1 MKSKKELLS
10 RIPSVD
16 ELLKENEIEKLLL
29 LHPRTIV
36 VDGIRQYLSQY
47 RKFILSLEENESNSV
62 INDELLIKGIVDKV
76 SEMMRNRLI
85 RVVNATGIILHTN
98 LGRSP
103 LSSRLKD
110 SLWDIAS
117 GYSNLE
123 MDLDLGERGSRY
135 SHVEDIICKL
145 TGAESAMVVN
155 NNAAAVM
162 LVLSTLARDREVVVS
177 RGQLVEIGGS
187 FRIPDVMEQSGAI
200 LVEVGTTNKTHLSD
214 YERAVNE
221 NTAALMKVHTSNYR
235 ILGFT
240 SEVESKELV
249 KLGEKLGLPVIEDL
263 GSGMLIDLT
272 QYGLPYE
279 PTVKHAV
286 NAGMD
291 VITFSGDKML
301 GGPQAGI
308 IVGKKQY
315 IDSMKKNPLTRAVR
329 IDKLTL
335 AALEGTL
342 RLYTDSD
349 MAMKEIPVLRMLT
362 YSGEELNK
370 KAKRLTNRLKR
381 SLLSSVCSIGL
392 EDDFSEVGGG
402 SLPIYE
408 MPTKVVTVDTGEVSL
423 NDLEK
428 KLREYRIPVVTRISR
443 NRLILDVRTIKEE
456 EFEIIE
462 AALKWAFSELAGG
475 RLKEGV
481 NLS

>member
-29 LHPRTIV
+29 LHPRTVV

-200 LVEVGTTNKTHLSD
+200 LVEVGTTNK
-214 YERAVNE
+214 N
-221 NTAALMKVHTSNYR
+221 N
-235 ILGFT
+235 I
-240 SEVESKELV
+240 
-249 KLGEKLGLPVIEDL
+249 
-263 GSGMLIDLT
+263 
-272 QYGLPYE
+272 
-279 PTVKHAV
+279 
-286 NAGMD
+286 
-291 VITFSGDKML
+291 
-301 GGPQAGI
+301 
-308 IVGKKQY
+308 
-315 IDSMKKNPLTRAVR
+315 
-329 IDKLTL
+329 
-335 AALEGTL
+335 
-342 RLYTDSD
+342 
-349 MAMKEIPVLRMLT
+349 
-362 YSGEELNK
+362 
-370 KAKRLTNRLKR
+370 
-381 SLLSSVCSIGL
+381 
-392 EDDFSEVGGG
+392 
-402 SLPIYE
+402 
-408 MPTKVVTVDTGEVSL
+408 
-423 NDLEK
+423 
-428 KLREYRIPVVTRISR
+428 
-443 NRLILDVRTIKEE
+443 
-456 EFEIIE
+456 
-462 AALKWAFSELAGG
+462 
-475 RLKEGV
+475 
-481 NLS
+481 

>member
-1 MKSKKELLS
+1 
-10 RIPSVD
+10 
-16 ELLKENEIEKLLL
+16 
-29 LHPRTIV
+29 
-36 VDGIRQYLSQY
+36 
-47 RKFILSLEENESNSV
+47 
-62 INDELLIKGIVDKV
+62 
-76 SEMMRNRLI
+76 LI

-123 MDLDLGERGSRY
+123 MDLDSGERGSRY

-335 AALEGTL
+335 TALEGTL

-362 YSGEELNK
+362 YSREELNK

-408 MPTKVVTVDTGEVSL
+408 MPTKVVTVDTREVSL

>member
-1 MKSKKELLS
+1 
-10 RIPSVD
+10 
-16 ELLKENEIEKLLL
+16 
-29 LHPRTIV
+29 
-36 VDGIRQYLSQY
+36 
-47 RKFILSLEENESNSV
+47 
-62 INDELLIKGIVDKV
+62 
-76 SEMMRNRLI
+76 
-85 RVVNATGIILHTN
+85 
-98 LGRSP
+98 
-103 LSSRLKD
+103 
-110 SLWDIAS
+110 
-117 GYSNLE
+117 
-123 MDLDLGERGSRY
+123 
-135 SHVEDIICKL
+135 
-145 TGAESAMVVN
+145 
-155 NNAAAVM
+155 
-162 LVLSTLARDREVVVS
+162 
-177 RGQLVEIGGS
+177 
-187 FRIPDVMEQSGAI
+187 
-200 LVEVGTTNKTHLSD
+200 
-214 YERAVNE
+214 
-221 NTAALMKVHTSNYR
+221 MKVHTSNYR

-335 AALEGTL
+335 TALEGTL

-362 YSGEELNK
+362 YSREELNK

-381 SLLSSVCSIGL
+381 SLLSSVCSISL